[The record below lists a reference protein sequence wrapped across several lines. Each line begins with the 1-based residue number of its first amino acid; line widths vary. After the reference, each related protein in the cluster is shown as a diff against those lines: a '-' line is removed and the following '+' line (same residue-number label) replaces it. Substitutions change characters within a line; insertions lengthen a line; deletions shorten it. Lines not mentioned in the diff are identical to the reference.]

1 MRGVN
6 EEEQGME
13 GSARAVRGVVG
24 VATQPR
30 RDQDRSDTMA
40 RTTRPNILRVDSV
53 SLSPPTIPGA
63 PHSLSKRA
71 LAMVNFMDL
80 WRLCLHSD
88 M

>member
-24 VATQPR
+24 VVTQPR

-63 PHSLSKRA
+63 PHSLSKRV
-71 LAMVNFMDL
+71 LVMVNHRSVWTM
-80 WRLCLHSD
+80 SAQ
-88 M
+88 